1 MVVLQVDKIGQVDI
15 RDDPEHQYTETPS
28 PSHYPELYFQQPQPH
43 QQPRQLLTFDEW
55 EAAIVRSISERPD
68 EIIDIFERYAE
79 GRGEYQ
85 EQESLSYRREPRQ
98 TGCREDHSME
108 DSIRDEGRQEVET
121 RDGGWSIAR
130 QSFVAEFVNEFRTKI
145 AQLTYPS
152 SPSMLAIS
160 NEEQHGPGGATMRSA
175 PNPQGTQ
182 SILKTLQADLDAE
195 QLKSKSLALR
205 LKESKRMYQAKL
217 EEMWERVQ
225 YLETHHHQTCEDDSV
240 DEKPTEMYEEASQ
253 MEDTLVT
260 GEKGTDK
267 SLQKELEDKVSVL
280 TKALADLQRENEEL
294 KDAISGA
301 SDNQQEKEQQQANDL
316 KNLQAQRIFDLEQE
330 LEKAHNEMG
339 EMQARWEELDSLVL
353 SSERV
358 LEKQRKKMEKMAQS
372 AQRTTE
378 LYEHERSARLSLER
392 INETTQIILEK
403 LHRKVEE
410 RRDDIEE
417 LTDLLAQKDSMIQ
430 AMYVNFKD
438 ESAKIQNM
446 SSVII

>member
-1 MVVLQVDKIGQVDI
+1 
-15 RDDPEHQYTETPS
+15 
-28 PSHYPELYFQQPQPH
+28 
-43 QQPRQLLTFDEW
+43 
-55 EAAIVRSISERPD
+55 
-68 EIIDIFERYAE
+68 
-79 GRGEYQ
+79 
-85 EQESLSYRREPRQ
+85 
-98 TGCREDHSME
+98 
-108 DSIRDEGRQEVET
+108 
-121 RDGGWSIAR
+121 
-130 QSFVAEFVNEFRTKI
+130 
-145 AQLTYPS
+145 
-152 SPSMLAIS
+152 
-160 NEEQHGPGGATMRSA
+160 
-175 PNPQGTQ
+175 
-182 SILKTLQADLDAE
+182 
-195 QLKSKSLALR
+195 
-205 LKESKRMYQAKL
+205 
-217 EEMWERVQ
+217 
-225 YLETHHHQTCEDDSV
+225 
-240 DEKPTEMYEEASQ
+240 
-253 MEDTLVT
+253 
-260 GEKGTDK
+260 
-267 SLQKELEDKVSVL
+267 LEDKVSVL

-330 LEKAHNEMG
+330 LEKAHSEMG